1 MRTTNK
7 VGETEPQKRGRP
19 PKAIDI
25 EKLRS
30 LAAIHCT
37 DEEIASVLQISVDTL
52 SRRKKEDPAVLEAL
66 EGGRNQGKASLRRL
80 QWEAAKKGNAVMLIF
95 LGKNILKQRDKFE
108 DEGKVD
114 SAEDAAERLRQALRA
129 MVEVETTQAVTP
141 RPAQNFSDSDE
152 E

>member
-1 MRTTNK
+1 MRTPNK
-7 VGETEPQKRGRP
+7 VAAKPPQKRGRP
-19 PKAIDI
+19 QKEIDVD
-25 EKLRS
+25 KLRS

-80 QWEAAKKGNAVMLIF
+80 QWELAKKLNPSMLIF
-95 LGKNILKQRDKFE
+95 LGKNLLKQRDRFE
-108 DEGKVD
+108 EEEPGN
-114 SAEDAAERLRQALRA
+114 SPEDVAARLRQALRA
-129 MVEVETTQAVTP
+129 MVDIETTQPPMPSRTENIVE
-141 RPAQNFSDSDE
+141 DYE

>member
-1 MRTTNK
+1 MRTPNK
-7 VGETEPQKRGRP
+7 VAGTVPQKRGRP
-19 PKAIDI
+19 QKEIDV

-52 SRRKKEDPAVLEAL
+52 ARRKKDDPVVLEAL

-80 QWEAAKKGNAVMLIF
+80 QWEAAKKGNPAILIF

-108 DEGKVD
+108 DDDTSGNEPLPWVD
-114 SAEDAAERLRQALRA
+114 
-129 MVEVETTQAVTP
+129 
-141 RPAQNFSDSDE
+141 
-152 E
+152 

>member
-7 VGETEPQKRGRP
+7 VDGSEPQKRGRP
-19 PKAIDI
+19 QKVIDI
-25 EKLRS
+25 EKVRS

-80 QWEAAKKGNAVMLIF
+80 QWEAAKKGNPAILIF

-129 MVEVETTQAVTP
+129 MVEVETTQAATP

>member
-1 MRTTNK
+1 MRTPNK
-7 VGETEPQKRGRP
+7 VAGTVPQKRGRP
-19 PKAIDI
+19 QKEIDV

-52 SRRKKEDPAVLEAL
+52 ARRKKDDPVVLEAL

-80 QWEAAKKGNAVMLIF
+80 QWEAAKKGNPAILIF

-108 DEGKVD
+108 DDDAGGNSGPLPWVD
-114 SAEDAAERLRQALRA
+114 
-129 MVEVETTQAVTP
+129 
-141 RPAQNFSDSDE
+141 
-152 E
+152 